1 MSSAITQKKLIAIAD
16 IIRCWPNSEKLTWE
30 GICFASKLE
39 LDFVPTRQAL
49 ANKAV
54 IVNAYKAKKKEL
66 RTHARALDSF
76 PIPKSMNAAVDTILR
91 IKKENALLK
100 AELNAMAEVAQL
112 FIHNAYL
119 LHGMTK
125 AQLMKPMLKIK
136 RKES

>member
-1 MSSAITQKKLIAIAD
+1 M
-16 IIRCWPNSEKLTWE
+16 
-30 GICFASKLE
+30 ASKLE

-54 IVNAYKAKKKEL
+54 IINAYKAKKKEV
-66 RTHARALDSF
+66 RTPARALDSF
-76 PIPKSMNAAVDTILR
+76 PIPKSMNAAIDTIFR
-91 IKKENALLK
+91 IKKENELLK